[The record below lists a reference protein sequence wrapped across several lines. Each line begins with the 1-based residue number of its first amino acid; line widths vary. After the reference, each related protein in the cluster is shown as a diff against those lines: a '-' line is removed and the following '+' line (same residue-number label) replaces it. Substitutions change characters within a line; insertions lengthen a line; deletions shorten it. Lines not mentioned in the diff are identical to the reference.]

1 MMQANDAGKFEFSI
15 KIGNDDDDDD
25 DDDDDNDDD
34 DDDDNDDGLGVVFK
48 CPLCDALTGKRGLH
62 QRAV

>member
-1 MMQANDAGKFEFSI
+1 MMQANDARKFEFSI

-25 DDDDDNDDD
+25 DDDDNDD

-62 QRAV
+62 RRAV